1 MSELPSNIYT
11 SNKKDGELY
20 PVNISIRNNYGG
32 WTPVE
37 VFFDSGNETTILKK
51 SVADSLG
58 IDLNRCEDMNLCTP
72 MNVGGISAG
81 SGGGFK
87 KFNLTIKIGNLD
99 PIKVPV
105 GFATSDG
112 MLIANLLGN
121 DGVIGS
127 GKYEVRL
134 DEDSVTFIEKNRSF
148 HVANTDVGPY
158 SLHYYD
164 TSSDYKAPQSTL
176 NNVYSQ
182 IAMGLNEECPF
193 GCDSPFHHDSH
204 NGWIRKNKDNSGSYF
219 F

>member
-1 MSELPSNIYT
+1 MSELPSKIYT

-20 PVNISIRNNYGG
+20 PITVSIRNNYGG

-58 IDLNRCEDMNLCTP
+58 IDLNSCEDMNTCVP

-87 KFNLTIKIGNLD
+87 KFNLWVRIGNLD

-105 GFATSDG
+105 GFATDEK

-121 DGVIGS
+121 DGIIGS
-127 GKYEVRL
+127 GKYEVRM
-134 DEDSVTFIEKNRSF
+134 DANSVTFIETNRSF
-148 HVANTDVGPY
+148 HVSNADTGPY

-164 TSSDYKAPQSTL
+164 TSSKYKAPQSTL
-176 NNVYSQ
+176 SNVYSQ

-193 GCDSPFHHDSH
+193 GCDSPFHRDSH
-204 NGWIRKNKDNSGSYF
+204 SRKTRRKPNGYF

>member
-1 MSELPSNIYT
+1 MSALPSSNTYT

-20 PVNISIRNNYGG
+20 PVTVSIKNNYGG

-37 VFFDSGNETTILKK
+37 CYFDSGNETSIFKK
-51 SVADSLG
+51 SVADLLG
-58 IDLNRCEDMNLCTP
+58 IDLNRCEDMNLCTQ

-87 KFNLTIKIGNLD
+87 KFNMAIRIGNLD

-105 GFATSDG
+105 GFATDDS
-112 MLIANLLGN
+112 MLVANLLGN

-127 GKYEVRL
+127 GKYEVRI
-134 DEDSVTFIEKNRSF
+134 DEDSVTFIEKQRSF
-148 HVANTDVGPY
+148 HVSNVDAGPY

-164 TSSDYKAPQSTL
+164 DSDKYKAPQSTL

-182 IAMGLNEECPF
+182 LYMGLNEDCPF
-193 GCDSPFHHDSH
+193 GCLDCNH
-204 NGWIRKNKDNSGSYF
+204 GVSGSGGSRKKKENYF